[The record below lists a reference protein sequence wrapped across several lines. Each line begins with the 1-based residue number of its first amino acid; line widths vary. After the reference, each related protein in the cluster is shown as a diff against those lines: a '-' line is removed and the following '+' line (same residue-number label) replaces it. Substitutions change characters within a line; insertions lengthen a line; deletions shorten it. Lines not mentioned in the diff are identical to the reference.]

1 MFILCVIH
9 IPPFAQISET
19 ANVYDAKELGMR
31 VLMQMNDVN
40 IFSYTYSRK
49 DKATIMEGGR
59 TMVTEDNEVVPV
71 DSDLLFQRLIATL
84 DRKIQVNASQSKLS
98 EALCHEMSTVPASL
112 FNSTTHLMLEAKK
125 SDLVEKI
132 RAKTDNGE

>member
-1 MFILCVIH
+1 MFIHCVIS
-9 IPPFAQISET
+9 IFPFAQVSET
-19 ANVYDAKELGMR
+19 ANVYYVKELGMR

-49 DKATIMEGGR
+49 DKAKIMEGGR

-71 DSDLLFQRLIATL
+71 DLDLLFQRLIATL
-84 DRKIQVNASQSKLS
+84 DREIQDDASQSKLS

-112 FNSTTHLMLEAKK
+112 FNSTTNLMLKAKK
-125 SDLVEKI
+125 SDLTEK
-132 RAKTDNGE
+132 RPGQW